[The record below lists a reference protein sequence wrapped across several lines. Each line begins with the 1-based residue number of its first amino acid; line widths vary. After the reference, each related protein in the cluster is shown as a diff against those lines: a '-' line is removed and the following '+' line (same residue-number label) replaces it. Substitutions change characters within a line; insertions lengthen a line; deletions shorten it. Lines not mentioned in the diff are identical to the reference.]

1 MLDRVRGNKRMAQT
15 FLLIVLAFIAL
26 RVVIAVVSP
35 KAIKIR
41 PTDGQL
47 PDCPDKPNCVSSQA
61 ERADQKVEPLKFTC
75 STEEAILR
83 LKLVVDAMPGT
94 TVMKDDRIYM
104 HVEFKTLVFG
114 FVDDVEFL
122 IDESKQVIHIR
133 SASRLGYSDLGTNR
147 RRVET
152 IRRLFETVK

>member
-1 MLDRVRGNKRMAQT
+1 MAQT

-26 RVVIAVVSP
+26 RVVIVVVSP

-41 PTDGQL
+41 PMDGKL
-47 PDCPDKPNCVSSQA
+47 PECPETPNCVCSQA
-61 ERADQKVEPLKFTC
+61 ERANQKVEPLKFTC
-75 STEEAILR
+75 PTEEAMLR
-83 LKLVVDAMPGT
+83 LKLTMDALPGT
-94 TVMKDDRIYM
+94 KIAKDDRVYM

-122 IDESKQVIHIR
+122 IDENKKVIHIR

-152 IRRLFETVK
+152 IRRVFETVK

>member
-1 MLDRVRGNKRMAQT
+1 MAQT
-15 FLLIVLAFIAL
+15 FLVIVLAFIAL
-26 RVVIAVVSP
+26 RLVIVVVSP

-41 PTDGQL
+41 PTDGML

-75 STEEAILR
+75 PTEEAILR

-122 IDESKQVIHIR
+122 IDESKKVIHIR

>member
-1 MLDRVRGNKRMAQT
+1 MAQT
-15 FLLIVLAFIAL
+15 FLVIVLAFIAL
-26 RVVIAVVSP
+26 RVVITVVSP

-41 PTDGQL
+41 PMDGKL

-75 STEEAILR
+75 PTEEAILR
-83 LKLVVDAMPGT
+83 LKLAVDAMPGT
-94 TVMKDDRIYM
+94 KVMKDDRVYM
-104 HVEFKTLVFG
+104 HVEFKTMVFG
-114 FVDDVEFL
+114 FVDDVEFM
-122 IDESKQVIHIR
+122 IDESKKVIHVR

-152 IRRLFETVK
+152 IRRIFEAVK